1 LPSKYRILRLFLLFF
16 ALNFNFEIQA
26 QKEIEQKKRADSY
39 FQNQQYTLAIS
50 DYRQLLA
57 QNQKNME
64 INFKYAACLF
74 HTDDIKLSTRYFD
87 LVLNQTE
94 VPVDAYYY
102 RAKIY
107 QHQYNFTKAIQLFT
121 KYIELKPKKEQS
133 FDAQTEINFCKQAKI
148 AISQPSSLKIL
159 ARTVSPGIEFYKHYV
174 FTSKNYS
181 FYTIDDVFEK
191 QNSKNN
197 YKPTYAFLRGMRYR
211 IFASYND
218 NSESGKDLFIQKK
231 DEKGEWGKP
240 VRLCPEINSSFDED
254 FPFLDEIE
262 GTLYFSSRGHS
273 SIGGYDLF
281 KVKYNLIQN
290 TCSELENLGFP
301 YSSPNDDY
309 FFIPDDGTPNA
320 LFATNRNGNPAKIEI
335 VKVEKEQKKV
345 EMLFVKGVFSD
356 LIDSQNTDLEITVKH
371 KETGETFGPIYT
383 SKEGKYLICLPKE
396 GVYSFQSKVTGSLT
410 VFNKEVEISKPPKG
424 KQFSQEIKYEMINSK
439 EELTIISKI
448 TSEVSDDEMNLL
460 MFTQVGKLE
469 VNAQTLQQQG
479 TTAANNPEENNGE
492 VKPEEK
498 ENPLIEQLL
507 DKEID
512 IENQL
517 KNQIVVQQL
526 IQQNETKIESQQKE
540 IEDLRL
546 AQNQKTDPE
555 ERQKSLEIIK
565 SKEEALNRIIKET
578 VVLKD
583 LELSESEVIESRGK
597 LAKLTELNKNLAE
610 QQLKGEKT
618 KVDELISTNQPF
630 VNSVSENKFPSIDDR
645 MGTKSTLIAT
655 NITESEKEIKKY
667 QLQEQNLSKEIEAL
681 RLSKEGKSKKQVE
694 EIELAM
700 VQKEKNLKTI
710 RQVKVDALFM
720 LEELTLKELAFK
732 EASGLNDE
740 IESISSKISTEEL
753 QKSSPIYVEKFNIS
767 TMADLIK
774 ENKRLTKEETRK
786 VEDLQK
792 VASSLPQISNNEL
805 TKIQEQ
811 YNSDLSQLDSNLP
824 ESEKIEYK
832 ISNEKKLIS
841 SLTALLKKENSEEQ
855 KEKLNEMIQLSNS
868 RLEILKLEKES
879 LIKTV
884 NEVKTNPATTPITVN
899 ELAIVQEKYT
909 SDLSKIED
917 DISAIEKVDLKIS
930 KEQNLQTSLSDLFKK
945 ETNEEQKE
953 KINELTQLST
963 TRLET
968 LKQEK
973 ESLIKSVNE
982 VKPNPATTPI
992 TVNELAIVQEKYT
1005 SDLSKIEDD
1014 LSAIEKVDLKISK
1027 EQNLQ
1032 TSLSDLFKKETNEEQ
1047 KEKINELTQLSTTR
1061 LETLKQEKESLIKS
1075 VNEVKPNPATT
1086 PITVNELEIV
1096 QEKYTSDLSKIE
1108 DDLPAIEK
1116 VDFKIS
1122 KEQNLQKS
1130 LSDLLKKE
1138 TNEEQK
1144 EKINEL
1150 IQLSTTRLEILKQEK
1165 ETLIKA
1171 ANEVRPN
1178 SENTIASEVKPNQ
1191 FEPNVNVENQEIAKE
1206 NQKQIEVLTTL
1217 QSQNEARSKSLN
1229 QALKTKKEELLKTT
1243 NQAEIARLDKEV
1255 RSLEA
1260 QIQVQNNQA
1269 FVNEKNSAIKKD
1281 FPTYEVLSESERK
1294 AKIASLNLDK
1304 EQAKQTLKT
1313 TNSPQ
1318 DKKVLEQQI
1327 ESIDKSI
1334 ETLEG
1339 LTISEK
1345 KEEQPIVLAETEVL
1359 DNDELTKKAASP
1371 NYANYIVKRNEI
1383 TQLDNEVAALKAET
1397 NSLRKT
1403 LNQEINK
1410 DSQVEIS
1417 PKQRELL
1424 TKIRENE
1431 QKISD
1436 KKILRNQKAKD
1447 LAQVPEASNY
1457 EWMLN
1462 NSIEATVPTQSTTI
1476 VSTNSTIETSFKIID
1491 KQVVDVS
1498 VPLPVN
1504 IKNPSGLVYRVQ
1516 VGAFRKPVPNEFFRE
1531 FSPVSGDILPNGLTC
1546 YMAGYFNNVNTASTA
1561 KNDIR
1566 TIGYKDAFIVAYCDG
1581 KRISFAEAK
1590 ALEASGAC
1598 VPLSDN
1604 ELKIAV
1610 LESFPT
1616 PTILE
1621 TNAVSVQNQPEEIKP
1636 VVDVTY
1642 NQAPGAVEAVA
1653 VESLEALFFTVQVG
1667 VYNKPIKQ
1675 EQLPGFT
1682 ELFTSKSAKGQIR
1695 YSSGKFQSVEDAKT
1709 RRKEAVE
1716 KGVADAFIVAYY
1728 QGKRITITEANQLVA
1743 RLGASVFEEKPKL
1756 ESSPSATNNTS
1767 TTNSVSGE
1775 PIVILQNK
1783 EVEEKVFKF
1792 EQTVDEEN
1800 VRALL
1805 EQLNQNGIFTY
1816 NPQTSKVSSNYLK
1829 ENQITSAFAS
1839 AVSEMNEV
1847 IVAKGKVK
1855 PITFVLKSSNWSGS
1869 FGNWILHCPYEFKPL
1884 NNKEIQFFPRT
1895 MEETEE
1901 LKKIA
1906 KELILSIYE

>member
-953 KINELTQLST
+953 KINEL
-963 TRLET
+963 
-968 LKQEK
+968 
-973 ESLIKSVNE
+973 
-982 VKPNPATTPI
+982 
-992 TVNELAIVQEKYT
+992 
-1005 SDLSKIEDD
+1005 
-1014 LSAIEKVDLKISK
+1014 
-1027 EQNLQ
+1027 
-1032 TSLSDLFKKETNEEQ
+1032 
-1047 KEKINELTQLSTTR
+1047 
-1061 LETLKQEKESLIKS
+1061 
-1075 VNEVKPNPATT
+1075 
-1086 PITVNELEIV
+1086 
-1096 QEKYTSDLSKIE
+1096 
-1108 DDLPAIEK
+1108 
-1116 VDFKIS
+1116 
-1122 KEQNLQKS
+1122 
-1130 LSDLLKKE
+1130 
-1138 TNEEQK
+1138 
-1144 EKINEL
+1144 

>member
-992 TVNELAIVQEKYT
+992 TVNEL
-1005 SDLSKIEDD
+1005 
-1014 LSAIEKVDLKISK
+1014 
-1027 EQNLQ
+1027 
-1032 TSLSDLFKKETNEEQ
+1032 
-1047 KEKINELTQLSTTR
+1047 
-1061 LETLKQEKESLIKS
+1061 
-1075 VNEVKPNPATT
+1075 
-1086 PITVNELEIV
+1086 EIV

>member
-1 LPSKYRILRLFLLFF
+1 MRLFLLFF

-197 YKPTYAFLRGMRYR
+197 FKPTYAFLRGMRYR

-917 DISAIEKVDLKIS
+917 DI
-930 KEQNLQTSLSDLFKK
+930 
-945 ETNEEQKE
+945 
-953 KINELTQLST
+953 
-963 TRLET
+963 
-968 LKQEK
+968 
-973 ESLIKSVNE
+973 
-982 VKPNPATTPI
+982 
-992 TVNELAIVQEKYT
+992 
-1005 SDLSKIEDD
+1005 
-1014 LSAIEKVDLKISK
+1014 SAIEKVDLKISK

>member
-1 LPSKYRILRLFLLFF
+1 MRLFLLFF

-884 NEVKTNPATTPITVN
+884 NEVKT
-899 ELAIVQEKYT
+899 
-909 SDLSKIED
+909 
-917 DISAIEKVDLKIS
+917 
-930 KEQNLQTSLSDLFKK
+930 
-945 ETNEEQKE
+945 
-953 KINELTQLST
+953 
-963 TRLET
+963 
-968 LKQEK
+968 
-973 ESLIKSVNE
+973 
-982 VKPNPATTPI
+982 NPATTPI